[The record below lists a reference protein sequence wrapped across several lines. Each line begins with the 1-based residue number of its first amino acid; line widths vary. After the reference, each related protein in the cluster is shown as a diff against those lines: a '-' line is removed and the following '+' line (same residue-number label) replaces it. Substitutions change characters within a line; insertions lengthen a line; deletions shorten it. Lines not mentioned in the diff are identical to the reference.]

1 MCKNDVCKFSGEK
14 LELNP
19 LYRLQQPSGILDESM
34 IEQIEQQ
41 LFSWAIEQV
50 IVLLF
55 SAPHCRNN
63 DFNNYNNINHS

>member
-1 MCKNDVCKFSGEK
+1 VCKNDVCKFSGEK

-41 LFSWAIEQV
+41 LFS
-50 IVLLF
+50 
-55 SAPHCRNN
+55 
-63 DFNNYNNINHS
+63 